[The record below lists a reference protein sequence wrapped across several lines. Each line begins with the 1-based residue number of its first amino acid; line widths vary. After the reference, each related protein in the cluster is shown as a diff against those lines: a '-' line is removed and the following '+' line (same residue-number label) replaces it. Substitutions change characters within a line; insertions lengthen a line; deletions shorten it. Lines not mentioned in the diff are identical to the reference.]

1 MGTAYRT
8 LTLPA
13 GVTLLVAEEATLIV
27 NAKVVSASAPV
38 TGIVYGSNF
47 GQLEVQK
54 DAQVVVNGTFEC
66 IGFTYGEGS
75 VTVNSGAYLY
85 ELFNMIAYKGGTNSS
100 SLKNKLFPLNQYTLT
115 SLSCQTTFVSG
126 SNYNAKAFVTGR
138 LLWVMD
144 QNADVQFVSNGSDA
158 FIQMN
163 SEDASVVKRICEKTG
178 RTYFDCY
185 GDVILNNI
193 TLSLGIYAF
202 KTAGLPVPVPGHF
215 SITVHGNASM
225 AKETQIKLL
234 PGAQLTVE
242 KGATLTVEGSDSSD
256 KGGLSSYDGN
266 AAFDSGVTQWK
277 DGIDAYPIAQF
288 KTVYRT
294 APTPDYSAATPA
306 VILVK
311 GTLKVS
317 STAYFAGVVTGE
329 EGGIVELAEGAA
341 TTVTLNEILSG
352 SATYTATLNAI
363 LKGANT
369 INQVTAG
376 TYTYTDGSWVLKPAA

>member
-1 MGTAYRT
+1 M
-8 LTLPA
+8 
-13 GVTLLVAEEATLIV
+13 
-27 NAKVVSASAPV
+27 
-38 TGIVYGSNF
+38 SN
-47 GQLEVQK
+47 
-54 DAQVVVNGTFEC
+54 D
-66 IGFTYGEGS
+66 
-75 VTVNSGAYLY
+75 SG
-85 ELFNMIAYKGGTNSS
+85 
-100 SLKNKLFPLNQYTLT
+100 
-115 SLSCQTTFVSG
+115 
-126 SNYNAKAFVTGR
+126 
-138 LLWVMD
+138 
-144 QNADVQFVSNGSDA
+144 A

-163 SEDASVVKRICEKTG
+163 SEYSSVVKRIDEKTG

-193 TLSLGIYAF
+193 SLSLGSQGF
-202 KTAGLPVPVPGHF
+202 DTAGLPVPIPGHF

-242 KGATLTVEGSDSSD
+242 KGATLTVEGSDSSV

-277 DGIDAYPIAQF
+277 DGTDAYPIAQF

-352 SATYTATLNAI
+352 STTYTATLNAI